1 MPDFENLAYLNHTF
15 PIFAFLFHKLIK
27 IILPEEAHNQEIKYS
42 EDVQIVNK
50 DGREFIIVGTAHISR
65 QSADLVREVITNEKP
80 DRVCIELDE
89 KRFKALSE
97 KNRWENLDLKNL
109 IKQKQLS
116 TLIVNLVL
124 SSYQKKLGE
133 KLGVTPG
140 TELLEAANTAKDF
153 NLPIE
158 LCDREVRITLKR
170 AWNSMS
176 FWQKMKLLA
185 GGLGGIFEKQELSEE
200 KLAELRSKD
209 VLSEMM
215 DELGKAMPVLKKV
228 IIDERDKYIAQKM
241 KESEG
246 EKIVSVV
253 GAGHVNG
260 IVHALESNE
269 DIDLKKIEVIPP
281 SSPITKII
289 GWGIPVVIIGS
300 ILFIG
305 YSKGLNEAGDNALFW
320 ILANGIPSALGA
332 IIALAHPATILASF
346 LAAPITSLTPV
357 IGAGYVAAFVQ
368 VFFQPPVVKE
378 FQALASDFSRPIM
391 WWKNKLLKVL
401 LVFILTSVGSVIG
414 TYVGFFEIV
423 SNVFN

>member
-1 MPDFENLAYLNHTF
+1 MIEESKIEKNQYGDDVK
-15 PIFAFLFHKLIK
+15 IVCIK
-27 IILPEEAHNQEIKYS
+27 DREYIII
-42 EDVQIVNK
+42 
-50 DGREFIIVGTAHISR
+50 GTAHISR
-65 QSADLVREVITNEKP
+65 QSADLVRQVIEKEKP
-80 DRVCIELDE
+80 DIVCIELDE

-97 KNRWENLDLKNL
+97 KNRWENLDLKSI

-133 KLGVTPG
+133 KLGVAPG
-140 TELLEAANTAKDF
+140 TELLEAANAAKE
-153 NLPIE
+153 NNIPIQ
-158 LCDREVRITLKR
+158 LSDREVRITLKR
-170 AWNSMS
+170 AWHSMG
-176 FWQKMKLLA
+176 FWQKLKFLF
-185 GGLGGIFEKQELSEE
+185 GGLAGIFEKQELTEE

-228 IIDERDKYIAQKM
+228 IIDERDQYIAEKM
-241 KESEG
+241 RQSKG

-260 IVHALESNE
+260 IVKVFESSE
-269 DIDLKKIEVIPP
+269 KVDLKKIEVVPK
-281 SSPITKII
+281 SSPVTKII
-289 GWGIPVVIIGS
+289 GWGIPAVIIAS

-305 YSKGLNEAGDNALFW
+305 YSKGLSEAGDNAIFW

-332 IIALAHPATILASF
+332 LIAFAHPFTILTCF
-346 LAAPITSLTPV
+346 FAAPVTSLTPL

-368 VFFQPPVVKE
+368 AYFQPPLVKD
-378 FQALASDFSRPIM
+378 FQSVAENSRKLIM

-401 LVFILTSVGSVIG
+401 LVFILASLGSVLG
-414 TYVGFFEIV
+414 TWVGLVEIV
-423 SNVFN
+423 KNVFK